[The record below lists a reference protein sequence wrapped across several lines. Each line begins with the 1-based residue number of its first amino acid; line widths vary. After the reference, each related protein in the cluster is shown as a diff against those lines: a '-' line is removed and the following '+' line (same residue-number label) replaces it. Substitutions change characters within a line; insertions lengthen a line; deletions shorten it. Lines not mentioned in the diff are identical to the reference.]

1 MQQTKLQVVSDMTS
15 HVRWYPI
22 MFFLFF
28 VCMTFKM
35 GADIQCFSN
44 HDSSFCFQGMSS
56 LFHGLFA
63 AQPLAFCIIYLLLNP
78 DEHWRMKMAVIKR
91 YRKKGRP
98 TKKVRFNPFLDFSDV
113 NTADPFT
120 TATTMLDPSPDP
132 YTTATTMLD
141 PSPDRDTTSPLSR
154 VGRAPVVHLGPSTFN
169 MADNEPF
176 SAEKSSVGYELL
188 RDRDGSLA

>member
-1 MQQTKLQVVSDMTS
+1 MTS

-28 VCMTFKM
+28 VCMTVKM

-44 HDSSFCFQGMSS
+44 RDSSFCFQGMSS

-63 AQPLAFCIIYLLLNP
+63 AQPLAFCIIFLLLNP

-113 NTADPFT
+113 NA
-120 TATTMLDPSPDP
+120 ADP

-141 PSPDRDTTSPLSR
+141 PNPDRDTTSLLPL
-154 VGRAPVVHLGPSTFN
+154 VGQPFVHLGPATFN
-169 MADNEPF
+169 MADHEPF